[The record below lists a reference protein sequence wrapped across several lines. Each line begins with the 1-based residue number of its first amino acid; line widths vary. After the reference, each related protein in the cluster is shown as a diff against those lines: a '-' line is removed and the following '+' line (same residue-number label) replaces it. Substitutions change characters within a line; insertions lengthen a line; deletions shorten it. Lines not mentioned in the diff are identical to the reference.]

1 MSSLATVPTIGT
13 ALMRRSLETP
23 CRVAA
28 ISGGLLVA
36 ALAIIT
42 VVSILGR
49 WLASAPI
56 LSELP
61 ILEWVGP
68 ITGDY
73 ELVEM
78 GTAIAVF
85 LFLPYCHL
93 RGGHVTVDLLVMHAP
108 PIVQR
113 LLAVVAETLF
123 LVVAGLM
130 TWRLFHGLLDKRR
143 YMETSML
150 LDIPLW
156 WGYVGGL
163 VGFALLTLVCLYRTC
178 DAFTY
183 DPHQQ
188 GSKQNSSNQNSPT
201 QGSSA
206 KESSAQGDL

>member
-108 PIVQR
+108 PMIQR

-130 TWRLFHGLLDKRR
+130 TWRLYHGLLDKRR

-183 DPHQQ
+183 DPPQP
-188 GSKQNSSNQNSPT
+188 GSNQNSAT
-201 QGSSA
+201 HSSSA
-206 KESSAQGDL
+206 QDGSDQESSAQGDL

>member
-1 MSSLATVPTIGT
+1 
-13 ALMRRSLETP
+13 
-23 CRVAA
+23 
-28 ISGGLLVA
+28 
-36 ALAIIT
+36 
-42 VVSILGR
+42 
-49 WLASAPI
+49 
-56 LSELP
+56 
-61 ILEWVGP
+61 
-68 ITGDY
+68 
-73 ELVEM
+73 
-78 GTAIAVF
+78 
-85 LFLPYCHL
+85 
-93 RGGHVTVDLLVMHAP
+93 MHAP

-123 LVVAGLM
+123 FVVAGLM
-130 TWRLFHGLLDKRR
+130 TWRLYHGLLDKRR

>member
-1 MSSLATVPTIGT
+1 
-13 ALMRRSLETP
+13 MRRSLEIP

-28 ISGGLLVA
+28 ISGGLLIT

-49 WLASAPI
+49 WVASAPV
-56 LSELP
+56 LSDITMLA
-61 ILEWVGP
+61 WVGP
-68 ITGDY
+68 IAGDY

-108 PIVQR
+108 PMFQR
-113 LLAVVAETLF
+113 LLAIVAETLF

-130 TWRLFHGLLDKRR
+130 TWRLYHGLLDKRR

-156 WGYVGGL
+156 WGYIGGL

-183 DPHQQ
+183 SPQQ
-188 GSKQNSSNQNSPT
+188 PGST
-201 QGSSA
+201 QA
-206 KESSAQGDL
+206 QVKENSAQGDL

>member
-13 ALMRRSLETP
+13 ALMRRSLEIS

-28 ISGGLLVA
+28 ISGGLLVVV
-36 ALAIIT
+36 LAIIT

-49 WLASAPI
+49 WIASAPVSSDMTM
-56 LSELP
+56 LA
-61 ILEWVGP
+61 WVGP

-108 PIVQR
+108 PMVQR
-113 LLAVVAETLF
+113 VLAVIAETLF

-130 TWRLFHGLLDKRR
+130 TWRLYHGLLDKRR

-156 WGYVGGL
+156 WGYIGGL
-163 VGFALLTLVCLYRTC
+163 VGFALLTLVCIYRTC

-183 DPHQQ
+183 SPQQ
-188 GSKQNSSNQNSPT
+188 PGST
-201 QGSSA
+201 QA
-206 KESSAQGDL
+206 QIKENSAQGDL

>member
-1 MSSLATVPTIGT
+1 MSSLATVPKTGT
-13 ALMRRSLETP
+13 ALMRRSLETL

-36 ALAIIT
+36 ALAIMT

-49 WLASAPI
+49 WLASAPV
-56 LSELP
+56 LSDLAM
-61 ILEWVGP
+61 LDWMGP

-93 RGGHVTVDLLVMHAP
+93 RGGHVTVDLVVMHAP
-108 PIVQR
+108 TIIQR
-113 LLAVVAETLF
+113 LLAFVAEILF
-123 LVVAGLM
+123 LTVAGLM
-130 TWRLFHGLLDKRR
+130 TWRIYHGLLDKRR

-156 WGYVGGL
+156 WGYIGGAVGL
-163 VGFALLTLVCLYRTC
+163 ALLTAVCLYRAI
-178 DAFTY
+178 DAFAY
-183 DPHQQ
+183 EPEPHAPAQDNTDQ
-188 GSKQNSSNQNSPT
+188 G
-201 QGSSA
+201 G
-206 KESSAQGDL
+206 L